1 VTEIRTT
8 FRETLRP
15 AVPILLLVPLGGLM
29 AGAAALALGPGVAV
43 GAALLMATV
52 LLVLLVLRAPRISVD
67 AEHLRAGE
75 ARLPLTSL
83 GAVEALDPAQTRAAM
98 GPRLRADAYV
108 VYRAWVPTAVR
119 VELADSEES
128 GDPTP
133 YWLIS
138 TRRPVE
144 LVAALRSAGGR
155 AHGVVDGERG
165 PQAAHSEHTGM
176 PPSE

>member
-1 VTEIRTT
+1 MTE

-15 AVPILLLVPLGGLM
+15 SVPILLLVPVGGLM

-43 GAALLMATV
+43 GAAVIMAAV
-52 LLVLLVLRAPRISVD
+52 LLVLLVLRAPRIQVD
-67 AEHLRAGE
+67 TEQLRAGE
-75 ARLPLTSL
+75 ARLPVASL
-83 GAVEALDPAQTRAAM
+83 GAIEELDRAQTRAAM
-98 GPRLRADAYV
+98 GPGLRADAYV

-119 VELADSEES
+119 MELVDGDVT

-138 TRRPVE
+138 TRRPAE
-144 LVAALRSAGGR
+144 LVAALRSARGR
-155 AHGVVDGERG
+155 AHGVVDGESG